1 MMAIKPWGGNHAN
14 LLHSLRSQRTNQ
26 LTGGD
31 HPGLCETVLPM
42 SGCPLRPH
50 MGFRTHVQALLARA
64 DSAPGNTFVRT
75 HQEFA
80 SGTAARAISP
90 SGRLATRLITS
101 QDEPSPRF
109 PQSPPTQRHQVDLFS
124 INGGSHIGMPA
135 AQAYKP
141 PTHCPL
147 TPAIAARRYPPSGR
161 SPVKTTPQNIICAAR
176 TCPRSLPVNFAT
188 HLGAPNYC
196 FVPARSPALSA
207 GYLAWVQG
215 TVLPLG
221 GRAARA
227 PHKKLSV
234 AN

>member
-1 MMAIKPWGGNHAN
+1 MAIKPWGGNHAN

-50 MGFRTHVQALLARA
+50 MGFRTHFQALLAPA
-64 DSAPGNTFVRT
+64 DSAPGNALVRT
-75 HQEFA
+75 YPQSA
-80 SGTAARAISP
+80 GGTAAGAVSP
-90 SGRLATRLITS
+90 SRRLATRLTAAPTS
-101 QDEPSPRF
+101 PTPCLAPS
-109 PQSPPTQRHQVDLFS
+109 SS
-124 INGGSHIGMPA
+124 IPCRQADRPNTNGGYRIGMPA

-141 PTHCPL
+141 PRHSRLNL
-147 TPAIAARRYPPSGR
+147 TIVARRYPRSGR
-161 SPVKTTPQNIICAAR
+161 ESVKTTPKNISCAAR
-176 TCPRSLPVNFAT
+176 TCPRPLPVNFKT
-188 HLGAPNYC
+188 HLGAPNYR
-196 FVPARSPALSA
+196 FEGARSPERSD

-215 TVLPLG
+215 TALPLG